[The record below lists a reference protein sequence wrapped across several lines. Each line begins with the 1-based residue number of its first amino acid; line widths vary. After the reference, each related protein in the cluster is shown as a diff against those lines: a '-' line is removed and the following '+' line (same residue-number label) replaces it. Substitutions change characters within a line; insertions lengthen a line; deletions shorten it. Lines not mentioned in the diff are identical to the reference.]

1 MTVEKYF
8 THRVD
13 RSSGYGE
20 DGRFDGVVAAKFQA
34 KTTNQETEKRD
45 VDHWI
50 IVLRLHYNTGSD
62 NIAYNGHML
71 VFYSRA
77 NGIEKSVKLWQ
88 YPPNQHQIHWIKK
101 DQAYHAWFIMD
112 FYREWDKY
120 RQELTNKE
128 FYTKRD
134 QAGGLFREMVIP
146 FDSSQTPYMK
156 RMILN
161 DYGDTDD
168 CTTTKLTCRF
178 S

>member
-1 MTVEKYF
+1 
-8 THRVD
+8 
-13 RSSGYGE
+13 
-20 DGRFDGVVAAKFQA
+20 
-34 KTTNQETEKRD
+34 
-45 VDHWI
+45 
-50 IVLRLHYNTGSD
+50 
-62 NIAYNGHML
+62 ML

-128 FYTKRD
+128 FYAKRD

-156 RMILN
+156 RMTLN
-161 DYGDTDD
+161 DYRDTAD
-168 CTTTKLTCRF
+168 CYTDTKTTCRF